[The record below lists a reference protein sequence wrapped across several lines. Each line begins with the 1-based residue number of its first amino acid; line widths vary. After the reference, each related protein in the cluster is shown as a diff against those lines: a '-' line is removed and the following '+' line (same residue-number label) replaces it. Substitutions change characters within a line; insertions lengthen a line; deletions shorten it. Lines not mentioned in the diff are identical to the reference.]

1 MTTPRLPRE
10 DLKAAVAAREELG
23 LGPDYDDA
31 FLETVVDRIEEAL
44 QARAA
49 DGAPRRAKAAKRL
62 ARQDSADRNAGLAL
76 AIVSLVAAIPLSA
89 IGVAQADLPGLLIVW
104 VGIVLVN
111 VTFTLR
117 PRRD

>member
-10 DLKAAVAAREELG
+10 DLKAAVAARRELD
-23 LGPDYDDA
+23 LGPEYDDA

-49 DGAPRRAKAAKRL
+49 ENAPRRAKTAKHV
-62 ARQDSADRNAGLAL
+62 ARQDSADRSAGLAL
-76 AIVSLVAAIPLSA
+76 AIVSLVASVPLSA
-89 IGVAQADLPGLLIVW
+89 IGVSQADLPGLLIVW

-111 VTFTLR
+111 VAFLMR